1 MDNTKTCPICYNNIN
16 VIVLPH
22 DYIMTECNHFYHKK
36 CIYKMYDNNIKTCS
50 ICRANID
57 YIKII
62 NNYILEN
69 NVVSNNGSSIDNS
82 VGNSDSINNNVGN
95 ANQTSIHIRE
105 ERNTSTINYEII
117 NVYRFYLK
125 ILNVSCHLIIILL
138 CTMILRK
145 NKNKLLFTTADDI
158 LTFATC
164 LITYIFIF
172 CILYLLYKKY
182 TQLPY

>member
-36 CIYKMYDNNIKTCS
+36 CIYKMYDNKIKTCS

-57 YIKII
+57 YTKII

-69 NVVSNNGSSIDNS
+69 NVVSNNDSNIDNS
-82 VGNSDSINNNVGN
+82 VGN

-105 ERNTSTINYEII
+105 ERNTSTINYEMII
-117 NVYRFYLK
+117 VYRFYLK

-145 NKNKLLFTTADDI
+145 NKNELLFTTADDI

-164 LITYIFIF
+164 LIIYMFIF